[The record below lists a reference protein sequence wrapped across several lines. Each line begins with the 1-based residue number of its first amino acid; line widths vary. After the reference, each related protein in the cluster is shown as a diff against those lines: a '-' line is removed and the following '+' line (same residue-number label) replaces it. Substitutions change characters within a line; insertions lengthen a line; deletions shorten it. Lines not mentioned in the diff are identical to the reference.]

1 MNQIILTLG
10 WISFF
15 FAMLSYV
22 CGAIGIVRGPAHPS
36 MISRFFWLIL
46 SITNLLSYYK
56 MGAGS
61 GIFLALAGTIGSAV
75 IFLLSLR
82 YGYIEFKRSDV
93 VAIVGACIALI
104 CYLMIPI
111 KLVALS
117 TGLLTHFIS
126 GIPTYKKTWRN
137 PYAENLSFWFLF
149 ALASA
154 FSLVA
159 VLLQNKNMLYPV
171 YFLLFDSGMTLL
183 IIMKRYSFVAV
194 EAA

>member
-1 MNQIILTLG
+1 MNQFILTLG
-10 WISFF
+10 WVSFIL
-15 FAMLSYV
+15 AMLSYI
-22 CGAIGIVRGPAHPS
+22 CGAIGIIRGPAHPS
-36 MISRFFWLIL
+36 IISRIFWLTL
-46 SITNLLSYYK
+46 SITNLLSYYY

-61 GIFLALAGTIGSAV
+61 GIFLALAGTIGSGV

-82 YGYIEFKRSDV
+82 YGYIKFKRSDV
-93 VAIVGACIALI
+93 IAIVGACIALA
-104 CYLMIPI
+104 CYILIPI

-159 VLLQNKNMLYPV
+159 VILQGKNMIYPV
-171 YFLLFDSGMTLL
+171 YFLLFDAGMTVL
-183 IIMKRYSFVAV
+183 ILKQRYSITTLNTA
-194 EAA
+194 